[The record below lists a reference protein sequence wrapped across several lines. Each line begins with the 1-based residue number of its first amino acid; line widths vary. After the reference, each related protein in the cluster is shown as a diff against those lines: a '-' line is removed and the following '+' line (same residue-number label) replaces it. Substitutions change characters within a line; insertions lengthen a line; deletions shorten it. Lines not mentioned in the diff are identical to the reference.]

1 MDKGMTKK
9 VRAHLLI
16 SGRVQGV
23 SFRYYTQ
30 DIAQNLEIKG
40 WIKNCWD
47 GKVEVVMEGE
57 EEKVKKLIDWC
68 YRGPGSAIVEK
79 VGIEW
84 EKYRGEFNSFG
95 IRG

>member
-1 MDKGMTKK
+1 MEKDGKK

-23 SFRYYTQ
+23 CFRYYTQ

-40 WIKNCWD
+40 WVKNCWD
-47 GKVEVVMEGE
+47 GKVEVLMEGE
-57 EEKVKKLIDWC
+57 EDKVKELIDWC
-68 YRGPGSAIVEK
+68 CKGPGSAVVEK
-79 VGIEW
+79 VDIEW

>member
-1 MDKGMTKK
+1 MDKAVKR

-23 SFRYYTQ
+23 GFRYRAQ
-30 DIAQNLEIKG
+30 NIAQNLGVRG

-57 EEKVKKLIDWC
+57 EDKVKKLIDWC
-68 YRGPGSAIVEK
+68 YQGPRSAEIEK
-79 VGIEW
+79 IDLEW
-84 EKYRGEFNSFG
+84 EEFKGEFTNFDIKG
-95 IRG
+95 